1 MLKLNSSN
9 ISLPGPSPRRRRRR
23 GDVEEAATEQTEPF
37 YMLAP
42 HCKKHH
48 VVMIVGDSNE
58 HILLG
63 DDNGDKQAEPP
74 RVRLPK
80 VVSNEPS
87 YLEDTLGPQKVKLL
101 DEGFNR
107 RRQFQKT
114 VAMSEFELAWSSF
127 IEMRHDDGK
136 SDRLMHV
143 LYESVKTYFQPS
155 GITQEAFEQ
164 TISRAVH
171 SHPFRKPFAVDVWSV
186 LDVAFDGSLT
196 RTYAPWAESALYD
209 LVKPYITGHTTRSF
223 CVGLVPLLR
232 NHMWWDV
239 HPECDDM
246 LASLHEFIDD
256 LAEECRVYDSWHHS
270 LRAPYFTEAAS
281 KVSYKL
287 RFDLSLLGAASATS
301 ASHREWIR
309 LKQ

>member
-1 MLKLNSSN
+1 VK
-9 ISLPGPSPRRRRRR
+9 
-23 GDVEEAATEQTEPF
+23 EAATEQAEPF

-42 HCKKHH
+42 HCKKNHH
-48 VVMIVGDSNE
+48 VVMMVGDSNE

-63 DDNGDKQAEPP
+63 DDNNGDKQAEPP

-80 VVSNEPS
+80 VVSDQPC
-87 YLEDTLGPQKVKLL
+87 YLEDTLGQLKVKLL
-101 DEGFNR
+101 DEGFHR

-127 IEMRHDDGK
+127 IEMRHDDGR
-136 SDRLMHV
+136 SDRLMCA

-164 TISRAVH
+164 TISRAIH
-171 SHPFRKPFAVDVWSV
+171 SHPFRKPFATDVWSV
-186 LDVAFDGSLT
+186 LDVTFDGALT

-223 CVGLVPLLR
+223 CVGVIPLLR

-246 LASLHEFIDD
+246 LASLQEFIND
-256 LAEECRVYDSWHHS
+256 LVEECRVCDSLHHY
-270 LRAPYFTEAAS
+270 LRAPYFVKAAS
-281 KVSYKL
+281 AVRDKL
-287 RFDLSLLGAASATS
+287 RFNLSLLGAASS
-301 ASHREWIR
+301 PQPPINHHEWIR
-309 LKQ
+309 LGRVTM